1 MTIHGLTKAHFMIA
15 ITDDD
20 STPDSLVIFN
30 KFESEK
36 TPELHLCKKNLRTS
50 RVGLN
55 TSRV

>member
-36 TPELHLCKKNLRTS
+36 TPEFHLCKKNLRTS
-50 RVGLN
+50 RV
-55 TSRV
+55 